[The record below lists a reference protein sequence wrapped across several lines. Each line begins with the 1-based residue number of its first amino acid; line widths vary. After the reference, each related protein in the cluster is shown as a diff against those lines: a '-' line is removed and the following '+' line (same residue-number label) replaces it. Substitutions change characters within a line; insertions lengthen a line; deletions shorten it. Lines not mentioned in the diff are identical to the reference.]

1 MVAWHATKSE
11 RKILNCPPKIAR
23 AVLRYTE
30 SDRQFRFDKCHNS
43 QRDVGIGIWWARMTF
58 KLTVPINS

>member
-11 RKILNCPPKIAR
+11 RKILNCPPNIAR

-30 SDRQFRFDKCHNS
+30 SDIDKCH
-43 QRDVGIGIWWARMTF
+43 DGIGIWWVRMTF